1 MEYIRATGK
10 FEIKDV
16 LSWSA
21 DKSKKEQ
28 TPFIELGLLV
38 DCAGMDKVVRWVGY
52 LSEKSA
58 ERTINAILDLG
69 FKGNGPEDFVNGSQ
83 DLFQVPS
90 GVTVTVVSEEYQ
102 GKTYYKGSFINKGV
116 TKKEVGDIVNILNQ
130 AGFTKYK
137 MRYNS
142 KVETTAKPL
151 SVEEIPF

>member
-38 DCAGMDKVVRWVGY
+38 DCAGLDKVVRWVGY
-52 LSEKSA
+52 LSEKAA

-69 FKGNGPEDFVNGSQ
+69 FKGDGPEDFVNGKQ
-83 DLFQVPS
+83 DLFP
-90 GVTVTVVSEEYQ
+90 
-102 GKTYYKGSFINKGV
+102 TYEQFLVEFPFLNEIEAPVKYILHLNYLLYFYLDDTLMLAFYKLF
-116 TKKEVGDIVNILNQ
+116 
-130 AGFTKYK
+130 
-137 MRYNS
+137 
-142 KVETTAKPL
+142 
-151 SVEEIPF
+151 